1 MKQNIDVLT
10 LSVIATVDITKGQLV
25 TLDGNVAVTEKDAH
39 GIAVYDAAAGDIFP
53 VIVVGTA
60 VAIGAVDITIGQRL
74 QVADDGKVTPH
85 VAGVPVAIAVES
97 ATAGDFVEVLICS
110 AGIAGTTV

>member
-10 LSVIATVDITKGQLV
+10 LSVIAATTIAKGQLV
-25 TLDGNVAVTEKDAH
+25 TLDGNVAITEKDAH
-39 GIAVYDAAAGDIFP
+39 GVAVYDAAVGDVFP
-53 VIVVGTA
+53 VIVLGTA
-60 VAIGAVDITIGQRL
+60 AATAAADITAGQRL
-74 QVADDGKVTPH
+74 QVATEGEVAPH

-97 ATAGDFVEVLICS
+97 AATGEFVEVLICS